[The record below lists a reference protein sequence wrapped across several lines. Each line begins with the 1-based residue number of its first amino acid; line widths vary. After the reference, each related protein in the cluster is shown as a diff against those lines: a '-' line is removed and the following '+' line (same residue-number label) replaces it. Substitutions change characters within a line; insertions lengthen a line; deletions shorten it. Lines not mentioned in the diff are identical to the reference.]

1 MSKKAIITGGSRGIG
16 AAIVE
21 TLTREGFEVVF
32 SYLSNKESA
41 ENLVKKITD
50 QGGRAAAFQLDTS
63 NYESAISFVNQAKEF
78 LTEVDVLINNAGIT
92 KDKSLFIM
100 QKEEWDS
107 VINTNLTGY
116 FNVTRQLIG
125 YFFKNKRGCII
136 NIASVSGL
144 VGIAG
149 QTNYCASKS
158 GIIGFSRA
166 LAKEAAKLGIPVNCI
181 APGYIDTE
189 MTRQIPEKHLEEIT
203 NMIPMRRFGK
213 AQEIADLVSFLCSEK
228 ARYIT
233 GQVFA
238 IDGGLT
244 A

>member
-1 MSKKAIITGGSRGIG
+1 MSKKAIVTGGSRGIG

-41 ENLVKKITD
+41 ENLVQKITD
-50 QGGRAAAFQLDTS
+50 QGGRAATFQLDTS
-63 NYESAISFVNQAKEF
+63 DYESAVNFVNQAKEF

-92 KDKSLFIM
+92 RDKSLFIM
-100 QKEEWDS
+100 QKDEWDS
-107 VINTNLTGY
+107 VINTNLSGY

-136 NIASVSGL
+136 NVSSVSGL

-158 GIIGFSRA
+158 GIIGFTRA

-189 MTRQIPEKHLEEIT
+189 MTRQLPEKHLEEIK
-203 NMIPMRRFGK
+203 NMIPMHRIGK
-213 AQEIADLVSFLCSEK
+213 AQEVADLVSFLCSEK